1 MLEIKG
7 IGVSNGIV
15 IAPAYRLVEPDLS
28 FEKHTIT
35 NILAEKERFNQS
47 IELAKCEL
55 EIVRDRAT
63 EKFGSEEAAIFSAHL
78 LVLLDP
84 ELKSAI
90 EAKIETGMNAE
101 AALDEVSKMFISMFE
116 AMDNEY
122 MQERAADIRDVSR
135 RLLSKLLN
143 IALPDLSIIDEEVVI
158 VAEDLTPSMT
168 AQLNKQFVKA
178 FVTNIGG
185 RTSHSAILARTLEI
199 PAVVGTKNATQLVEQ
214 KNIIIVDGSTGM
226 VIVNPTNEEI
236 DTYKHMQVKF
246 EANKAAVSAFID
258 KPSVDKDGHHV
269 ELAGNI
275 GRPDDVDAVV
285 ANGGDGIGLF
295 RTEFLYMDRNDYPT
309 EEEQFKAYKA
319 VLEKMGDKPTV
330 VRTLDIG
337 GDKELPYL
345 KLPQEMNP
353 FLGYRAI
360 RLCLDDKNLFNV
372 QLRALLRASVYGNL
386 KIMFPMIATLD
397 EFREAKAFLFEVKA
411 QLISEGYE
419 VSEEIEIGMMVEV
432 PSAAIIADLFA
443 KEADFLSIGT
453 NDLIQYTLA
462 ADRMNEKISY
472 LYQPYHPAVL
482 RLVKNVI
489 DAGHANGCWVGMC
502 GEMAGDEVA
511 IPVLLAM
518 GLDEFSMSASSIL
531 HGRAQIAQLS
541 KAQLEKHVSHVLS
554 LSTAS
559 DVEQYVKQ
567 NLM

>member
-1 MLEIKG
+1 MFEIKG
-7 IGVSNGIV
+7 TGVSNGIV

-28 FEKHTIT
+28 FETYTIT
-35 NILAEKERFNQS
+35 NIQAEKERFNQS
-47 IELAKCEL
+47 IELAKSEL
-55 EIVRDRAT
+55 ELVRDRAAH
-63 EKFGSEEAAIFSAHL
+63 KFGPEEAAIFSAHL

-90 EAKIETGMNAE
+90 EKKIDEGINAE
-101 AALDEVSKMFISMFE
+101 AALQEVTTMFITMFE
-116 AMDNEY
+116 SMDNEY

-143 IALPDLSIIDEEVVI
+143 VALPDLSIINEEVVI
-158 VAEDLTPSMT
+158 VADDLTPSMT

-199 PAVVGTKNATQLVEQ
+199 PAVVGTKEATQIVEQ
-214 KNIIIVDGSTGM
+214 NNVIIVDGSTGT
-226 VIVNPTNEEI
+226 VIVHPSEETI
-236 DTYKHMQVKF
+236 EKYLQLKEKF
-246 EANKAAVSAFID
+246 EVNQAAVSAFID
-258 KPSVDKDGHHV
+258 QPSVDKDGHQV

-275 GRPDDVDAVV
+275 GSPDDVNAVV
-285 ANGGDGIGLF
+285 TNGGDGIGLF

-309 EEEQFKAYKA
+309 EEEQFTAYKT
-319 VLEKMGDKPTV
+319 VLQKMGDKPTV

-360 RLCLDDKNLFNV
+360 RLCLNDRNLFNV

-397 EFREAKAFLFEVKA
+397 EFREAKGLLNEVKD
-411 QLISEGYE
+411 QLISEGHK
-419 VSEEIEIGMMVEV
+419 VSDSIEIGMMVEV

-462 ADRMNEKISY
+462 ADRMNEKVSY

-489 DAGHANGCWVGMC
+489 DAGHTNGCWVGMC
-502 GEMAGDEVA
+502 GEMAGDEIA
-511 IPVLLAM
+511 IPILLAM

-531 HGRAQIAQLS
+531 PSRAQIAKLS
-541 KAQLEKHVSHVLS
+541 KVSIESHLS
-554 LSTAS
+554 TILTLPTAS
-559 DVEQYVKQ
+559 DVEQYVKK
-567 NLM
+567 NLL